1 MMRNL
6 RWCSNGL
13 ALLALLCCVSAFAI
27 DRAPAFDDPI
37 LLARYQHL
45 TRELRCLVCQNETI
59 ADSNA
64 PLAADLRR
72 ELRDLIAAGKTDDEV
87 RKFLTDRYG
96 DFVLYNPPFVA
107 RTWLLWAAPVI
118 ALLAAL
124 GVAIGV
130 IRRRAKMPLDSEFE
144 NEEIT
149 AKGTDSL

>member
-1 MMRNL
+1 M
-6 RWCSNGL
+6 SNRLVLVAAL
-13 ALLALLCCVSAFAI
+13 ALLLCGGASAI
-27 DRAPAFDDPI
+27 DSAPAFEDPV
-37 LLARYQHL
+37 LLERYQHL

-72 ELRDLIAAGKTDDEV
+72 ELRGLIAAGKTDAEI

-118 ALLAAL
+118 ALLTAL
-124 GVAIGV
+124 GVAIVV
-130 IRRRAKMPLDSEFE
+130 IRRRAQLPLEDDIEAD
-144 NEEIT
+144 T
-149 AKGTDSL
+149 VGTKTP

>member
-1 MMRNL
+1 MINRAVL
-6 RWCSNGL
+6 VAVL
-13 ALLALLCCVSAFAI
+13 ALLFCGGASAI
-27 DRAPAFDDPI
+27 DSAPAFEDPV

-72 ELRDLIAAGKTDDEV
+72 ELRGLIADGKTDDEI

-107 RTWLLWAAPVI
+107 RTWILWAAPVI

-124 GVAIGV
+124 GIAIVV
-130 IRRRAKMPLDSEFE
+130 IRRRSQLPLEDGIEAD
-144 NEEIT
+144 T
-149 AKGTDSL
+149 VGTKTP

>member
-1 MMRNL
+1 MISTVIGRFIVAAA
-6 RWCSNGL
+6 L
-13 ALLALLCCVSAFAI
+13 AMVLFGSALAI
-27 DRAPAFDDPI
+27 DSAPAFEDPV

-72 ELRDLIAAGKTDDEV
+72 ELRALIAAGKTDDEI

-107 RTWLLWAAPVI
+107 RTLLLWAAPVI

-124 GVAIGV
+124 GVAIVV
-130 IRRRAKMPLDSEFE
+130 IRRRAQLPLEDGIEVDSV
-144 NEEIT
+144 
-149 AKGTDSL
+149 GTKTS

>member
-1 MMRNL
+1 MMRRL
-6 RWCSNGL
+6 LFAAVL
-13 ALLALLCCVSAFAI
+13 ALVCSANAYAI
-27 DRAPAFDDPI
+27 DAKPAFDDPI

-72 ELRDLIAAGKTDDEV
+72 ELRGLIAAGKTDDEV

-107 RTWLLWAAPVI
+107 RTWLLWTAPALALFGGLAI
-118 ALLAAL
+118 AI
-124 GVAIGV
+124 VV
-130 IRRRAKMPLDSEFE
+130 IRRRAHLPIESDI
-144 NEEIT
+144 EIDT
-149 AKGTDSL
+149 AGTNTP

>member
-1 MMRNL
+1 MINRL
-6 RWCSNGL
+6 VSVA
-13 ALLALLCCVSAFAI
+13 ALLLLLCGTAIAI
-27 DRAPAFDDPI
+27 DSAPAFEDPA

-72 ELRDLIAAGKTDDEV
+72 ELRSLIAAGKSDDEI

-107 RTWLLWAAPVI
+107 RTWILWTAPVI

-124 GVAIGV
+124 GVAIVV
-130 IRRRAKMPLDSEFE
+130 IRRRAQLPIEDGSE
-144 NEEIT
+144 IDIV
-149 AKGTDSL
+149 GTKTP